1 MGEINTAFVKLI
13 ATVWHRFTPSNEEA
27 STLAD
32 MLIPMDLAGE
42 EVSENFEFDD
52 VDCYIG
58 QDGSNTNTQF
68 MGELYE
74 VSMHKGLQ
82 PCSTISTLTPNFGDT
97 LFYYTFG
104 E

>member
-1 MGEINTAFVKLI
+1 MGEINTAFVTLI

-52 VDCYIG
+52 
-58 QDGSNTNTQF
+58 
-68 MGELYE
+68 
-74 VSMHKGLQ
+74 
-82 PCSTISTLTPNFGDT
+82 
-97 LFYYTFG
+97 
-104 E
+104 

>member
-13 ATVWHRFTPSNEEA
+13 STVWHRFTPSNEEA

-52 VDCYIG
+52 EP
-58 QDGSNTNTQF
+58 SNFNSALE
-68 MGELYE
+68 ELADVGRKE
-74 VSMHKGLQ
+74 
-82 PCSTISTLTPNFGDT
+82 
-97 LFYYTFG
+97 
-104 E
+104 

>member
-52 VDCYIG
+52 EPSDF
-58 QDGSNTNTQF
+58 NLT
-68 MGELYE
+68 EPPP
-74 VSMHKGLQ
+74 KA
-82 PCSTISTLTPNFGDT
+82 STVNFPAVV
-97 LFYYTFG
+97 
-104 E
+104 

>member
-1 MGEINTAFVKLI
+1 MGEINTAFVKPI

-52 VDCYIG
+52 EPSNFNSALEELA
-58 QDGSNTNTQF
+58 DG
-68 MGELYE
+68 GRKE
-74 VSMHKGLQ
+74 
-82 PCSTISTLTPNFGDT
+82 
-97 LFYYTFG
+97 
-104 E
+104 

>member
-13 ATVWHRFTPSNEEA
+13 ATVWHRFTPPNEEA

-52 VDCYIG
+52 EP
-58 QDGSNTNTQF
+58 SNFNLALE
-68 MGELYE
+68 ELADVGGKE
-74 VSMHKGLQ
+74 
-82 PCSTISTLTPNFGDT
+82 
-97 LFYYTFG
+97 
-104 E
+104 

>member
-1 MGEINTAFVKLI
+1 MNKRKTAQKKEELMGEINTAFVKLI

-52 VDCYIG
+52 EP
-58 QDGSNTNTQF
+58 SNFNSALE
-68 MGELYE
+68 ELADVGRKE
-74 VSMHKGLQ
+74 
-82 PCSTISTLTPNFGDT
+82 
-97 LFYYTFG
+97 
-104 E
+104 

>member
-13 ATVWHRFTPSNEEA
+13 ATVWHRFTPPNEEA

-52 VDCYIG
+52 EP
-58 QDGSNTNTQF
+58 SNFNLALE
-68 MGELYE
+68 ELADAGRKE
-74 VSMHKGLQ
+74 
-82 PCSTISTLTPNFGDT
+82 
-97 LFYYTFG
+97 
-104 E
+104 